1 MHRCKDLTKVVLL
14 RFKRE
19 ELLYDIGNYSY
30 VEGDIMPTQDEHER
44 HQVIDVV
51 EDGNV
56 DRVTRVLDLAF
67 AQCVELCYP
76 YSKVPVEDGTELDDT
91 KSEPSVYELRL
102 RLPDGFSQTTVTLL
116 EKLIHELL
124 VYKVMADWMS
134 ITKPESKQNWEEKI
148 QEIEGQVIG
157 TLNCRRGRV
166 RRTQTP
172 F

>member
-134 ITKPESKQNWEEKI
+134 ITKPTSKQNWEEKI

>member
-30 VEGDIMPTQDEHER
+30 VEGDIMLTRDEHER

-56 DRVTRVLDLAF
+56 DRVSRVLDLAF

-76 YSKVPVEDGTELDDT
+76 YSKVAIEDGTELDDT

-124 VYKVMADWMS
+124 VYKVLADWMS
-134 ITKPESKQNWEEKI
+134 ITKPTSKQNWEEKI

>member
-30 VEGDIMPTQDEHER
+30 VEGDIMQTQDEHER

-134 ITKPESKQNWEEKI
+134 ITKPTSKQNWEEKI

>member
-30 VEGDIMPTQDEHER
+30 VEGDIIPTQDEHER

-76 YSKVPVEDGTELDDT
+76 YSKVAIEDGTELDDT

-134 ITKPESKQNWEEKI
+134 ITKPTSKQNWEERI